1 MFASLS
7 WDSKW
12 SQVLGK
18 WTRLRGWPFIGK
30 TLLQTMIY
38 NWLRRYYQWVNLV
51 MFLQAACFY
60 LPRCIYYA
68 FVFLLILAISLFKFV
83 SISSIFSLHTSLFS
97 DYGLFISISKRF
109 LWRRFEN
116 GILGHLQQELNNPL
130 QLQVADKVYCPFST
144 LTWQP
149 NIGIRNAKMSSFEKW
164 FTTWASQRW
173 ITDDGKSKHLKGRS
187 GPVLVTFFT
196 EFLNRLLRTI

>member
-1 MFASLS
+1 MNS
-7 WDSKW
+7 
-12 SQVLGK
+12 
-18 WTRLRGWPFIGK
+18 
-30 TLLQTMIY
+30 

-130 QLQVADKVYCPFST
+130 QLQVSNNVWIFAQTTRSCTGMDTRES
-144 LTWQP
+144 
-149 NIGIRNAKMSSFEKW
+149 NESRIR
-164 FTTWASQRW
+164 
-173 ITDDGKSKHLKGRS
+173 TDVFDTYRAGHS
-187 GPVLVTFFT
+187 GCTV
-196 EFLNRLLRTI
+196 LRTQK